1 MMDRMNSMKSLSSL
15 VSIPILEVVDEYYG
29 DTKVKCPAPASDASK
44 RTSVQRNTPFPLDI
58 PLIKAVKSL
67 GDEDKA
73 RI

>member
-44 RTSVQRNTPFPLDI
+44 RT
-58 PLIKAVKSL
+58 
-67 GDEDKA
+67 
-73 RI
+73 